1 MMDSLEDLP
10 IEIILVILSYM
21 SFHTLMTLSQTSK
34 KYYFLIHEEILSGQ
48 LVIELELDKKIL
60 KEIIEDYEIKSKL
73 QEFPN
78 LRSLKLVNFEDLQAI
93 LSQIILDTKSGL
105 NLYLNNCS
113 LKSVHYWS
121 FKQPKKIRIKGLFQI
136 KKKHSVAI
144 IF

>member
-1 MMDSLEDLP
+1 MDSLEDLP

-21 SFHTLMTLSQTSK
+21 SFDTLMTLSQTSK

-113 LKSVHYWS
+113 LKLVHYWS
-121 FKQPKKIRIKGLFQI
+121 IEQPKQSESRDCFNSKD
-136 KKKHSVAI
+136 
-144 IF
+144 

>member
-21 SFHTLMTLSQTSK
+21 SFDTLMTLSQTSK

-48 LVIELELDKKIL
+48 LVIDLEVDKKVL
-60 KEIIEDYEIKSKL
+60 KGYEIKPKL
-73 QEFPN
+73 QDFPN

-121 FKQPKKIRIKGLFQI
+121 FEQPKKIRIKGLFQYC
-136 KKKHSVAI
+136 KD
-144 IF
+144 

>member
-60 KEIIEDYEIKSKL
+60 KAIIEDYEIKSKL

-78 LRSLKLVNFEDLQAI
+78 LRSLKLVHFENLQAI
-93 LSQIILDTKSGL
+93 LSQIVLNNKCGLD
-105 NLYLNNCS
+105 LYLNNCS
-113 LKSVHYWS
+113 LQSVHYWS
-121 FKQPKKIRIKGLFQI
+121 FEKLKEIVILTLCYSQI
-136 KKKHSVAI
+136 FSSK
-144 IF
+144 

>member
-21 SFHTLMTLSQTSK
+21 SFETLMTLSQTSK

-48 LVIELELDKKIL
+48 LVIDLELDKKMV
-60 KEIIEDYEIKSKL
+60 EDYEIKPKL
-73 QEFPN
+73 QDFPN
-78 LRSLKLVNFEDLQAI
+78 LRSLKLVHFEDLQAI
-93 LSQIILDTKSGL
+93 LSQIILDNKSGF

-121 FKQPKKIRIKGLFQI
+121 FEQPKTIRIKGLFQ
-136 KKKHSVAI
+136 
-144 IF
+144 

>member
-48 LVIELELDKKIL
+48 LVIDLEVDKKVL
-60 KEIIEDYEIKSKL
+60 KGYEIKPKL
-73 QEFPN
+73 QDFPN